1 MNINNDPRQFA
12 PATQRNRQPILE
24 VLSQVLP
31 VNCNVLEIASGTG
44 EHAAFFASHLPG
56 CQWIPSDPNPLARAS
71 IDAWRDYFSLTN
83 LYPTLDIN
91 AEDSSWKIEPNLPIN
106 ALVNINMIHISPW
119 STCLGLMAGANQILA
134 KDNILYLYGPFKID
148 GRHTAPSNLAFDRSL
163 QSQNSAWGVR
173 NLEDVIDV
181 AKTQG
186 FTLLKTVQMPA
197 NNLSVVFI
205 KS

>member
-24 VLSQVLP
+24 VFLQVLP
-31 VNCNVLEIASGTG
+31 INCNVLELASGTG
-44 EHAAFFASHLPG
+44 EHAAFFASHLSG

-71 IDAWRDYFSLTN
+71 INAWRDYFSLIN
-83 LYPTLDIN
+83 LHPALDIN
-91 AEDSSWKIEPNLPIN
+91 AEDSSWKIEPNLAIN

-134 KDNILYLYGPFKID
+134 KDSILYLYGPFKID
-148 GRHTAPSNLAFDRSL
+148 GQHTAPSNLAFDRSL